1 MSFSLRRIRSLVRK
15 EFLQIL
21 RDPSSIAIAIVQPL
35 FLLFI
40 FGYGISLDAS
50 HVPVACVVE
59 ANGPEAREF
68 LRGLYKSQYF
78 DPRTYGSMAEAEQ
91 AMIKGDV
98 MAILWIRSDFE
109 RQVAAHNG
117 KIEAIVNGVD
127 ANTARLVQGYL
138 MGHWAQWLMRSTD
151 SVRGVVG
158 LDLRPRIWFNAEVR
172 SRNYLLPGTIAV
184 IMTLT
189 GTLLTAM
196 VVAREWERGTMEA
209 LLSTP
214 VSIGEVIMGKVIPY
228 FILGM
233 AGMGLSV
240 MTARWLFQVPLVG
253 SHWLLLAVSCLYML
267 AALAMGLFISSFARN
282 QFVAGQLAII
292 TTYLPAFMLSGF
304 IFDIHS
310 MPTVIQWLT
319 HLIPARYFVTILQTL
334 FLAGDVYGVVLKNAI
349 FMSLLA
355 VCFILL
361 VVRNSRKR
369 LD

>member
-15 EFLQIL
+15 EFLQII
-21 RDPSSIAIAIVQPL
+21 RDSSSIAIAIVQPM

-50 HVPVACVVE
+50 HVPVACVTE
-59 ANGPEAREF
+59 SNGPEAREF
-68 LRGLYKSQYF
+68 LRGLYQSQYF
-78 DPRTYGSMAEAEQ
+78 DPRIYGSIAEAEQ
-91 AMIKGDV
+91 AVIHGDV
-98 MAILWIRSDFE
+98 MAVLWLRSDFE
-109 RQVAAHNG
+109 RQVAAHDG

-138 MGHWAQWLMRSTD
+138 IGNWGQWLARHS
-151 SVRGVVG
+151 GAVG
-158 LDLRPRIWFNAEVR
+158 LELKPRIWFNAEVR
-172 SRNYLLPGTIAV
+172 SRNYLLPGIIAV

-214 VSIGEVIMGKVIPY
+214 VTIGEVIIGKVIPY

-240 MTARWLFQVPLVG
+240 MAARWLFQVPLVG
-253 SHWLLLAVSCLYML
+253 SHWLLFAVSCLYML
-267 AALAMGLFISSFARN
+267 AALGMGLFISSFARN
-282 QFVAGQLAII
+282 QFIAGQLAII

-310 MPTVIQWLT
+310 MPQVIQWLT
-319 HLIPARYFVTILQTL
+319 HIIPARYFVTILQTL
-334 FLAGDVYGVVLKNAI
+334 FLAGDVYGIVVKNAVFMALVGAFFMVLVVL
-349 FMSLLA
+349 
-355 VCFILL
+355 
-361 VVRNSRKR
+361 NSRKR
-369 LD
+369 LE

>member
-1 MSFSLRRIRSLVRK
+1 MSPALRRICALVRK
-15 EFLQIL
+15 EFLQVI

-40 FGYGISLDAS
+40 FGYGISLDAT
-50 HVPVACVVE
+50 HVPVACVVD
-59 ANGPEAREF
+59 ATGPNAREF
-68 LRGLYKSQYF
+68 IGGLYQSQYF
-78 DPRTYGSMAEAEQ
+78 SPRIYGSMAEAEQ
-91 AMIKGDV
+91 AMIKGDA
-98 MAILWIRSDFE
+98 MATIWIRSDFE
-109 RQVAAHNG
+109 RQAMTGNG
-117 KIEAIVNGVD
+117 KIEVIVNGVD

-138 MGHWAQWLMRSTD
+138 IGHWGQWLLKQGATM
-151 SVRGVVG
+151 G
-158 LDLRPRIWFNAEVR
+158 LELKPRIWFNAEVR
-172 SRNYLLPGTIAV
+172 SRNYLLPGIIAV

-214 VSIGEVIMGKVIPY
+214 VTISEVIVGKVIPY
-228 FILGM
+228 FLLGM

-240 MTARWLFQVPLVG
+240 LTARWLFQVPLVG

-267 AALAMGLFISSFARN
+267 AALAMGLFISSFSKN
-282 QFVAGQLAII
+282 QFIAGQLAII

-319 HLIPARYFVTILQTL
+319 HIIPARYFVTILQTL
-334 FLAGDVYGVVLKNAI
+334 FLAGDVHGLVIKNAVY
-349 FMSLLA
+349 MAGLA
-355 VCFILL
+355 AFFLLL
-361 VVRNSRKR
+361 VARNSRKR